1 MKNVMIRPATQ
12 ADAQEMLALYAPYVL
27 HTTVTSE
34 YDPPSLEEFVGRIR
48 TYTAKTPWLCCV
60 VDGQIVGYGVCVSA
74 PHTRCVS
81 VVVRD
86 VYLYQNG
93 ISSARHCN
101 GALFGIV

>member
-48 TYTAKTPWLCCV
+48 TYTAKTPGCAVW
-60 VDGQIVGYGVCVSA
+60 
-74 PHTRCVS
+74 
-81 VVVRD
+81 
-86 VYLYQNG
+86 
-93 ISSARHCN
+93 
-101 GALFGIV
+101 